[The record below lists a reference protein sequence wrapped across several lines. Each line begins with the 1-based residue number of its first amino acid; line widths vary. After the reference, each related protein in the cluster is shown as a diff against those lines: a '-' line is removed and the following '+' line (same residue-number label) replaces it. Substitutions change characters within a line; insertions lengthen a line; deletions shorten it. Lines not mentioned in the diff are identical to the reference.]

1 MLHTTKAIVLRT
13 IKYGDTSIVVTMYTE
28 LFGVQSYLVNGVRS
42 EKKSSAKANIYQPTT
57 LLELEVYHQPNKNL
71 QRIKEARIYFLYQ
84 SLQSVM
90 VKNTIAIFVTE
101 LITKTISEPEES
113 AVLFDF
119 FENCYMHIEKSATS
133 SLANFPI
140 LFTLQL
146 ADRLGFALQNYYTES
161 TPVLDLQNG
170 LFCTMA
176 DIQHGYYC
184 TEANAKLLSEI
195 FLSDENQI
203 VNANLNQQKRKELLA
218 ICLQYIHLHIPHMGE
233 LKSVEILHEILS

>member
-42 EKKSSAKANIYQPTT
+42 EKSSAKANIYQPTT
-57 LLELEVYHQPNKNL
+57 LLDLEVYHQPNKNL

-119 FENCYMHIEKSATS
+119 LKIVIC
-133 SLANFPI
+133 I
-140 LFTLQL
+140 LKNLQ
-146 ADRLGFALQNYYTES
+146 
-161 TPVLDLQNG
+161 
-170 LFCTMA
+170 
-176 DIQHGYYC
+176 
-184 TEANAKLLSEI
+184 
-195 FLSDENQI
+195 
-203 VNANLNQQKRKELLA
+203 
-218 ICLQYIHLHIPHMGE
+218 HLH
-233 LKSVEILHEILS
+233 